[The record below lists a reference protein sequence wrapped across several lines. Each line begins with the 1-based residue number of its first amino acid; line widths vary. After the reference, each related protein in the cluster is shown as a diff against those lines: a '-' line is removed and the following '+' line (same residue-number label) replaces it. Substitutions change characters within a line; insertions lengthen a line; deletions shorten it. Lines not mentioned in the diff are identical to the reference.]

1 MVCIILYRKDLT
13 MKVQCLNSS
22 SIKTRNLI
30 KKTFAE
36 LMNEKKQLDKITVT
50 ELVKKAELTRS
61 TFYTHYD
68 NIYEVAHDYELQTI
82 ELLCNEDLKLHSK
95 QDILDY
101 FDNIIQCLKDN
112 EETYQLLL
120 SANESLLFLE
130 KLKKIAGSKIYD
142 ALKDYDPDHDLELSL
157 SFFLNGILMEV
168 LKYFRKESSYSL
180 DELLVNMKKW
190 FEKIFD

>member
-1 MVCIILYRKDLT
+1 MLICYNFIYIIFIER
-13 MKVQCLNSS
+13 
-22 SIKTRNLI
+22 IKY
-30 KKTFAE
+30 
-36 LMNEKKQLDKITVT
+36 EKKQLDKITVT

-82 ELLCNEDLKLHSK
+82 DLLCNEDLKLYSK
-95 QDILDY
+95 EDIINY

-112 EETYQLLL
+112 EETYKLLL

-130 KLKKIAGSKIYD
+130 KLKKIAGDKIYD
-142 ALKDYDPDHDLELSL
+142 ALKNTYTDKYLEINI

-168 LKYFRKESSYSL
+168 LKYFRNESSYSL

>member
-1 MVCIILYRKDLT
+1 

-36 LMNEKKQLDKITVT
+36 LFNEKKQLDKINVT
-50 ELVKKAELTRS
+50 ELVKRAGLTRS

-82 ELLCNEDLKLHSK
+82 ELLCSEDLKLCSRE
-95 QDILDY
+95 DIMNY

-112 EETYQLLL
+112 EKTYKLLL
-120 SANESLLFLE
+120 SANESLFFLE
-130 KLKKIAGSKIYD
+130 KLKKIASQKIYD
-142 ALKDYDPDHDLELSL
+142 ALKNTCTNKYLELNV
-157 SFFLNGILMEV
+157 SFFMNGILMEFF
-168 LKYFRKESSYSL
+168 KYFRNESKYSL
-180 DELLVNMKKW
+180 DELLFNIKKW

>member
-1 MVCIILYRKDLT
+1 

-36 LMNEKKQLDKITVT
+36 LINEKKQLDKITVT

-82 ELLCNEDLKLHSK
+82 DLLCNEDLKLYSK
-95 QDILDY
+95 EDIINY

-112 EETYQLLL
+112 EETYKLLL

-130 KLKKIAGSKIYD
+130 KLKKIAGDKIYD
-142 ALKDYDPDHDLELSL
+142 ALKNTYTDKYLEINI

-168 LKYFRKESSYSL
+168 LKYFRNESSYSL